1 MFSACGHSWS
11 GAWRAGSTAT
21 RCLPNVWQ
29 AIQMQV
35 KNMAA
40 HQSMQIEQ
48 AIQTWKPKHGE
59 ILTQLLFTHR
69 SRCTVFFHRESFYT
83 DNFLYT
89 DHLFHTQR
97 QLHREFVAQRGPY
110 TEKVAQNFLHREPFH
125 TDFLTQKG
133 FYTQKLV
140 RREVFTQRSF
150 YSESLP
156 LHGEVFTHSK
166 FLHRE
171 AFTQINPHIQQ
182 VFTHRSVY
190 TEKFLYKQLF
200 PQGSVYTKR
209 LHGEAFTCS
218 SAGFYTVKRYTAILL
233 LKRSVYPWNLP
244 RTKCNESVAPK
255 PDLGAKA
262 KKEQFWSIFWNF
274 KRRNIISAKCKNK
287 SAETL
292 PWQPWGSHRSAI
304 CKDGVAKHKST
315 VWVNTER
322 RKPLGDLSYGAC
334 AVRTGVEPRATMPA
348 SVVASESTCLRTRTS
363 FYPKQANVS
372 RKSWVTFKSHPWCSS
387 STGIYARWVTKHNW
401 IATLYSTASS
411 FGAAVPLHKAP
422 QHLQSHQGTS
432 FTVRA

>member
-21 RCLPNVWQ
+21 CCLPNVWQ

-89 DHLFHTQR
+89 EHLFHTQR

-110 TEKVAQNFLHREPFH
+110 TEKVAQIFLHREPFH

-140 RREVFTQRSF
+140 RGEVFTQRSF

-182 VFTHRSVY
+182 AFTHTSVY

-200 PQGSVYTKR
+200 PRGSVYTKR

-244 RTKCNESVAPK
+244 RTKCNRKCGFKTGSWSQSQERTILK
-255 PDLGAKA
+255 HFLEFQ
-262 KKEQFWSIFWNF
+262 KKEHHQRQMQKQICWNF
-274 KRRNIISAKCKNK
+274 
-287 SAETL
+287 TL
-292 PWQPWGSHRSAI
+292 
-304 CKDGVAKHKST
+304 
-315 VWVNTER
+315 
-322 RKPLGDLSYGAC
+322 
-334 AVRTGVEPRATMPA
+334 
-348 SVVASESTCLRTRTS
+348 
-363 FYPKQANVS
+363 
-372 RKSWVTFKSHPWCSS
+372 
-387 STGIYARWVTKHNW
+387 
-401 IATLYSTASS
+401 ATLRQP
-411 FGAAVPLHKAP
+411 PLCNLQRRSCKAQKHSVSQHTKKKAP
-422 QHLQSHQGTS
+422 WRPQLQC
-432 FTVRA
+432 VRCSNRSRTQSDDARKCRGKRIYLSPHPNILLPETRPCFAQILGNVQISSLM